1 MTDIKFNEAMERRLE
16 DEGRKRLELIVA
28 ATKGVREHL
37 GSTRGACDFRNAKII
52 TTTKGFCVVYGS
64 DSRIYF
70 DTTHM

>member
-1 MTDIKFNEAMERRLE
+1 MADIKFNEAMERRLE

-37 GSTRGACDFRNAKII
+37 SSTRGANDFAHAKII
-52 TTTKGFCVVYGS
+52 TTSKGFCVVYGS